1 MFGIQWVMPGN
12 VVSVLFSWRNWLSK
26 LGSDIWNMVPA
37 CLMWLVWKEKNSL
50 TFGDME
56 NSLDQLIVL
65 FARTLFDWSWV
76 WGFTQC
82 SSILESQVSLRFSF

>member
-12 VVSVLFSWRNWLSK
+12 VVSVLFSWRNWLGK

-37 CLMWLVWKEKNSL
+37 CLMWLVWKEKNSR
-50 TFGDME
+50 TF
-56 NSLDQLIVL
+56 
-65 FARTLFDWSWV
+65 FDWSRV
-76 WGFTQC
+76 RGFTQC